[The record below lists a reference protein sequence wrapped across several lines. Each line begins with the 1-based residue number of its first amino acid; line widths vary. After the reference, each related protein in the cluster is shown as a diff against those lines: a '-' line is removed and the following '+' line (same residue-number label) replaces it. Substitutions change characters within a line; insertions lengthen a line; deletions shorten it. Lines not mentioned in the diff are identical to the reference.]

1 VEDREDRG
9 AREGSGETRVKLE
22 ASREMGKQKTTSS
35 CGRGVSRDDTGGV
48 GAAEDSCKIEDSES
62 FDKCVEE
69 QMGVRGDFEKSQN
82 WWMVS
87 PRRSGT
93 GKSQKQWW
101 MVKPRLR
108 VRGSTQ
114 GVWSTRWGRRGC
126 EGHRWKRSRAGWWG
140 NPPGGDGEC
149 GVQQGAQGRKG
160 VQGDRA
166 NPRNRGI
173 QWVLGVRGT
182 AQGSTVWGEGWAEA
196 QAGDWGTG

>member
-1 VEDREDRG
+1 MVDEWLDQRVPSTTRRVDG
-9 AREGSGETRVKLE
+9 AGVVVSSQEARRASEGSGETGVKLG
-22 ASREMGKQKTTSS
+22 ASMKNGKQKTTSS

-48 GAAEDSCKIEDSES
+48 GAAEDSCKDEDSES

-126 EGHRWKRSRAGWWG
+126 EGHRWKRSRAG
-140 NPPGGDGEC
+140 
-149 GVQQGAQGRKG
+149 
-160 VQGDRA
+160 
-166 NPRNRGI
+166 
-173 QWVLGVRGT
+173 
-182 AQGSTVWGEGWAEA
+182 
-196 QAGDWGTG
+196 